1 MRTTISI
8 LVHILAWLIV
18 GWVLGA
24 PGVMAQA
31 PQHVED
37 QPVTV
42 KINDDFV
49 QPAGATHGVVVVVR
63 GNAQVSGEVQ
73 TLVVVEGTAEL
84 LDATVASLTVVRGD
98 AMLNGT
104 TEITGDVQLLD
115 ATLAQED
122 MAVVRGTVKEGIDNK
137 WGPGAAIFG
146 ALFGVGFMLAVL
158 LAGVMLATLAPHAVR
173 RVGMA
178 IIDEPLHTVLA
189 GLAVWVLFPIM
200 AVIAGVTVVGL
211 PLALGFMFFVLPTL
225 IFIGYLIAGMR
236 IGDLVMEKR
245 WGIVEY
251 ERPIQAS
258 ILGLTILLLLG
269 WVPLIGGIVTPL
281 AAFLG
286 MGALALAIWRVIV
299 HKEPWRKQQEVGA

>member
-1 MRTTISI
+1 MRIPIYI
-8 LVHILAWLIV
+8 LVHMLIAGWLMGAQGVLA
-18 GWVLGA
+18 GA
-24 PGVMAQA
+24 PQDA
-31 PQHVED
+31 ED

-49 QPAGATHGVVVVVR
+49 QPAGATYGVVVVVR
-63 GNAQVSGEVQ
+63 GNAQVSGEIQ

-84 LDATVASLTVVRGD
+84 SDAAVASLTVVRGE
-98 AMLNGT
+98 AVLKGT
-104 TEITGDVQLLD
+104 TEISGDVQLID

-122 MAVVRGTVKEGIDNK
+122 LVTIRGTVKEGIDNK

-158 LAGVMLATLAPHAVR
+158 VAGVMLATLAPHAVR

-178 IIDEPLHTVLA
+178 ILDEPINTVLA
-189 GLAVWVLFPIM
+189 GLALWLLFPIM

-211 PLALGFMFFVLPTL
+211 PLALGFMIFVLPTL
-225 IFIGYLIAGMR
+225 TFIGYLIAGMR

-269 WVPLIGGIVTPL
+269 WVPIIGEIVTPL

-286 MGALALAIWRVIV
+286 MGALSLALWRVIV
-299 HKEPWRKQQEVGA
+299 HKEPWRRKPVEV